1 MCIDSL
7 KYLYS
12 ISQTIPPSLIR
23 DKAISTVISTTS
35 SHFARPWSTQAPP
48 FPPTYS
54 ASSEAR
60 ETQGPLQRVCTCPR
74 GGPDRGLLH
83 AQLFRPQ
90 ATNSFQHER
99 DQMPQG
105 PVSESE
111 KQALPRM
118 RFKPQMPWPTFT
130 NSSRSFEMKAQ
141 GVQISCVYFEL
152 DIEILNLLGEC

>member
-1 MCIDSL
+1 MLPPISANHAVVTLEQHMCIDSL

-12 ISQTIPPSLIR
+12 ISQTTPPSWIR
-23 DKAISTVISTTS
+23 DKAISSVIPTTQ

-60 ETQGPLQRVCTCPR
+60 ETQGPPRRVCTCPR

-90 ATNSFQHER
+90 ATNSFQHEETKCR
-99 DQMPQG
+99 KVRYQSPGDKLCPG
-105 PVSESE
+105 
-111 KQALPRM
+111 
-118 RFKPQMPWPTFT
+118 
-130 NSSRSFEMKAQ
+130 
-141 GVQISCVYFEL
+141 
-152 DIEILNLLGEC
+152 